1 MVAVV
6 DVQPFAVV
14 VVGGVAAVG
23 DAEAVAARHA
33 GDAVAGAAV
42 GFVAVPGEV
51 VAVGGEVFF
60 GRRRARLPRGCG
72 AGAVNQ
78 LVVVAGGDVCLAD
91 LVGFQ
96 FVARAAG
103 FCQGGGEVN
112 AGTVRPGD
120 FYGVDFGVVGVIDD
134 DAV

>member
-23 DAEAVAARHA
+23 DAKAVAARHT

-42 GFVAVPGEV
+42 CFVAVPGEM
-51 VAVGGEVFF
+51 VAVSGEVFLE
-60 GRRRARLPRGCG
+60 GDERACH
-72 AGAVNQ
+72 AVMVQ
-78 LVVVAGGDVCLAD
+78 VAVDELVVVAGGSVRLAD

-96 FVARAAG
+96 FVARAAA
-103 FCQGGGEVN
+103 FCQG
-112 AGTVRPGD
+112 
-120 FYGVDFGVVGVIDD
+120 
-134 DAV
+134 